1 MLINHQQPHIP
12 AYIAIILVEWALSKG
27 FSNQQLAASLA
38 LDNLQLLYTDNYR
51 LAAEDY
57 ENLLNLLYGQG
68 YVDLGL
74 MIGTQVNV
82 SSYGVLGHAM
92 LSAPTVGEAIKYG
105 LDYYRLTSSFMSLES
120 LEQTEHFIIRAQLD
134 YPLPALAQFAPEEL
148 ICGFTHVA
156 RQLMGEDF
164 SPLFV
169 HFIGQQPSYHQA
181 LQDYLRCPI
190 YYQQADC
197 QFSMDKRLL
206 SLPLKTANALTAKQL
221 LILCQQLL
229 AEQQHHVLRV
239 DEIVQRVQQ
248 ELRASPNYWPSMPEV
263 AKRLAMSERTL
274 RRKLQAAQTDFQEQV
289 EQVRQQLAKQ
299 LLANKRVTVEQAA
312 AVLGYSEAASFR
324 RAFHRWMG
332 VSPQGYRQG

>member
-27 FSNQQLAASLA
+27 FSQQQLAGCLA
-38 LDNLQLLYTDNYR
+38 LDSLQLLYADNYR

-105 LDYYRLTSSFMSLES
+105 LDYYRLTSSFMSLQAI
-120 LEQTEHFIIRAQLD
+120 EQTEHFIIRAQLD
-134 YPLPALAQFAPEEL
+134 YPLPVLAQFAPEEL
-148 ICGFTHVA
+148 ICGFTHVT

-169 HFIGQQPSYHQA
+169 HFIG
-181 LQDYLRCPI
+181 
-190 YYQQADC
+190 
-197 QFSMDKRLL
+197 
-206 SLPLKTANALTAKQL
+206 
-221 LILCQQLL
+221 
-229 AEQQHHVLRV
+229 
-239 DEIVQRVQQ
+239 
-248 ELRASPNYWPSMPEV
+248 
-263 AKRLAMSERTL
+263 
-274 RRKLQAAQTDFQEQV
+274 
-289 EQVRQQLAKQ
+289 
-299 LLANKRVTVEQAA
+299 
-312 AVLGYSEAASFR
+312 
-324 RAFHRWMG
+324 
-332 VSPQGYRQG
+332 

>member
-27 FSNQQLAASLA
+27 FSQQQLAGCLA
-38 LDNLQLLYTDNYR
+38 LDSLQLLYADNYR

-105 LDYYRLTSSFMSLES
+105 LDYYRLTSSFMSLQAI
-120 LEQTEHFIIRAQLD
+120 EQTEHFIIRAQLD